1 MEMADINLTDLAHE
15 GESKLA
21 GRGYQSWKSI
31 LETWLARM
39 ITHELQHPVCLM
51 HIPLVVVIASST
63 MYTLVVVV
71 VCIRARMYAYTI

>member
-1 MEMADINLTDLAHE
+1 MRAKVSSQGGD
-15 GESKLA
+15 
-21 GRGYQSWKSI
+21 QSWKSI

-71 VCIRARMYAYTI
+71 VVVCIRARMYAYTI